1 MKKRFL
7 SLLLTLLIFSLIFK
21 SIDLNSFKEAVTQ
34 INYRYL
40 LLALSY
46 FLIYPFIGIERW
58 RRMVTARY
66 PFKFKEAF
74 KIYFIGESLNLA
86 LPSKA
91 GDLSKGYFLK
101 KAGVS
106 SFSYGLSTVV
116 FEKLLDF
123 LSLGFA
129 FLIGLL
135 FIHGS
140 GEFVGKIIS
149 IIALFGAAFIFFLF
163 LDKMRFIRGLLYK
176 FKLKKILRSFR
187 DIISF
192 VRVIKKNHH
201 RVLFFS
207 LIFVSIIFWLGHFF
221 QIWLFFKAANMD
233 ITFLQV
239 LFYVPIAI
247 FVTLIPITIA
257 GMGTRDAMLI
267 FLLQGFIPRATIVL
281 GGLLITLRYFIPAAF
296 GLLFIK
302 NAVDYVK
309 IKKPKRI
316 KK

>member
-1 MKKRFL
+1 MKKRFIAL
-7 SLLLTLLIFSLIFK
+7 FFTVLIFVLIFR
-21 SIDLNSFKEAVTQ
+21 SINFHAFLDSLYHLN
-34 INYRYL
+34 YGYL
-40 LLALSY
+40 MAALAY

-58 RRMVTARY
+58 RSMVNIR
-66 PFKFKEAF
+66 FSLKFWEAF

-116 FEKLLDF
+116 FEKLLDL

-129 FLIGLL
+129 FIIGFLLIRG
-135 FIHGS
+135 G
-140 GEFVGKIIS
+140 GEFIGKTVS
-149 IIALFGAAFIFFLF
+149 IIVLFALAFIFFIL
-163 LDKMRFIRGLLYK
+163 LDKMRFLRVILYK
-176 FKLKKILRSFR
+176 FKFKKMLRSFR
-187 DIISF
+187 EIISF
-192 VRVIKKNHH
+192 VRIIKKDHH
-201 RVLFFS
+201 RILFFS
-207 LIFVSIIFWLGHFF
+207 LILVSILFWLGHLF

-233 ITFLQV
+233 ITYIQV

-247 FVTLIPITIA
+247 FVALVPITIA

-267 FLLQGFIPRATIVL
+267 FLLQSFIPRETIVL
-281 GGLLITLRYFIPAAF
+281 GGLLITLRYFIPASF

-302 NAVDYVK
+302 DAVEYIK
-309 IKKPKRI
+309 IKKSALT
-316 KK
+316 